1 MEEVEVQNRYGYI
14 DVDNEQV
21 RTLMEKTEEQN
32 RCNYKGIDNF
42 LEV

>member
-21 RTLMEKTEEQN
+21 RTLMEKIEEQN
-32 RCNYKGIDNF
+32 RCNYKDINNF